1 MKIQKKC
8 SRPYKIRVCP
18 RLQSG
23 GNSLFLSGS
32 LISHRTAAEMRLKPA
47 YNTDES
53 IYRITLLQ
61 RHQPEQRV
69 EHSTVNRTEITV

>member
-53 IYRITLLQ
+53 ITGSPCYSGINLNSGLNTAL
-61 RHQPEQRV
+61 
-69 EHSTVNRTEITV
+69 